1 MNLKE
6 QAYGRLLEIMDILR
20 EKCPWDR
27 KQTFE
32 SLRTNTIE
40 ECFELCE
47 AIDNRDYDN
56 IREELGDLLLHI
68 VFYAKIAEEE
78 QRFGMKEVADGI
90 CDKLVYRHPHVFGN
104 TDAADAEAVSKN
116 WEQLKQKEKKSRH
129 GVLAGVPGALP
140 ALIKAY
146 RIGQKAAGVGFD
158 WEKPE
163 AVWAKVKE
171 EIEEFEK
178 ETAAGDQNRME
189 EEFGDIL
196 FALTNAARLYG
207 INPENA
213 LEKSN
218 RKFIARFGY
227 IEAQAEKS
235 GKKVSDLTLD
245 EMETYWQTAKK
256 KEE

>member
-1 MNLKE
+1 MNSKE

-27 KQTFE
+27 KQTFK

-47 AIDNRDYDN
+47 AIDNEDYDN

-68 VFYAKIAEEE
+68 VFYAKIAEEQ
-78 QRFGMKEVADGI
+78 QRFGMQEVAEGI
-90 CDKLVYRHPHVFGN
+90 CDKLIYRHPHVFGN
-104 TDAADAEAVSKN
+104 IDAADAETVSKN

-146 RIGQKAAGVGFD
+146 RIGQKASGVGFD
-158 WEKPE
+158 WETPE
-163 AVWAKVKE
+163 AVWEKVKE
-171 EIEEFEK
+171 EIGEFEK
-178 ETAAGDQNRME
+178 EKKAGKQQGME

-218 RKFIARFGY
+218 KKFISRFNF
-227 IEAQAEKS
+227 IESEAEKI
-235 GKKVSDLTLD
+235 GKKVNDLSLE
-245 EMETYWQTAKK
+245 EMEEFWQLAKT
-256 KEE
+256 KEI

>member
-6 QAYGRLLEIMDILR
+6 QAYGRLLEIMDTLR

-104 TDAADAEAVSKN
+104 TEAADAEAVSKN

-171 EIEEFEK
+171 EIDEFEK
-178 ETAAGDQNRME
+178 ETAAGDRNRME

-227 IEAQAEKS
+227 IEAQAEKA
-235 GKKVSDLTLD
+235 GKQVSELTLD
-245 EMETYWQTAKK
+245 EMEQFWQTAKK
-256 KEE
+256 EEK